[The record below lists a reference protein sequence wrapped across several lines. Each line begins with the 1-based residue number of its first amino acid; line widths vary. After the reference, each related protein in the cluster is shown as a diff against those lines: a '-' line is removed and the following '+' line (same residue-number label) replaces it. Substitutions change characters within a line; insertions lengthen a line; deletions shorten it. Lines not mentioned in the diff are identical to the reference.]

1 MRQKDPTMSDFI
13 GSRTRS
19 KEGPRHVSGHGLY
32 TDDFILPG
40 MLQAMILRSP
50 HAHAK
55 ILSVDPSQALATPNV
70 IAVITPDD
78 IKQHTKPFKPGRYAA
93 GLKRPIDEYA
103 GAVDKVRYVGEPLGA
118 IAARDRGTAEDALEL
133 ISVEYEPIRPVVDV
147 REAIKP
153 SSATLFDELG
163 TNLAWQGS
171 LQYGD
176 IDGAFKSAD
185 RIVKEN
191 LKIHRYSSTPFEPF
205 VVIASHDSAS
215 KRLTVWVTAQVPEVI
230 YDGLRE
236 ALGLQDV
243 RVIIPDVGGGFGQK
257 IHLIRKYVVMVSPLA
272 MKTGRPVKWIEDR
285 SEHMMAGGHA
295 CAQEFEAEAAVKS
308 DGTVLGLRFKE
319 YDDVGGSI
327 STLTIHF
334 TNKLNNLSNTYRTPS
349 IAMEGYAVVTNKC
362 PVIPNRGIGKPG
374 MCYIWERMMDRVAQD
389 LNMSAIE
396 VRRKNLIHPDEM
408 PYRTISGNIYDS
420 GDYPGL
426 LSTLL
431 EKIDYDKLR
440 EEQKRARE
448 KGRLLGIG
456 IVVAVE
462 PGGRNAARDMAI
474 FPEMKEPPG
483 SGGINGATIKLEK
496 NGTIALHLGSPNCGQ
511 AHETTTAQVA
521 ADILGTS
528 PDQISTSIPFDS
540 DLSPWGVAAANSGN
554 NFHLYDIGAIH
565 GAAKKLREKVVKLAA
580 HLLNADAAELTIEN
594 GVVQLPG
601 SASKKVTFAELGRIA
616 YNNQHLIPD
625 DMEAGLQTTYYYTF
639 PHAKP
644 NIVPGVDRL
653 VRAQFTFSAGAHAA
667 VVEVDKAT
675 GKVEILRYL
684 IVGDNGTVINPDV
697 VNGQVYGSAAHGIA
711 VALGEGF
718 MYSAEGQPLTIT
730 YLDYGKCSTAETPRV
745 EVIHRPSLSPFTPLE
760 QKAAG
765 EGAAIPS
772 PAAIASA
779 VEDALK
785 PFGVK
790 ITDLPLTPEVV
801 WRLANHN
808 PDSV

>member
-1 MRQKDPTMSDFI
+1 MADKKFI
-13 GSRTRS
+13 GARSPS
-19 KEGPRHVSGHGLY
+19 KEGPRHVTGRGLY
-32 TDDFILPG
+32 TDDLILPG

-55 ILSVDPSQALATPNV
+55 ILSVDPSEALKNPNV
-70 IAVITPDD
+70 MAVITPSDV
-78 IKQHTKPFKPGRYAA
+78 KQLTKPFKPGRYAA

-103 GAVDKVRYVGEPLGA
+103 GAIEKVRYVGEPIGA
-118 IAARDRGTAEDALEL
+118 VAARDRGTAEDALEL
-133 ISVEYEPIRPVVDV
+133 IQVDYEPLRAVVDV

-153 SSATLFDELG
+153 SAATLFDELG
-163 TNLAWQGS
+163 TNLAWTGS

-176 IDGAFKSAD
+176 IDAAFKSAD

-191 LKIHRYSSTPFEPF
+191 LKIHRYSSTPLEPF
-205 VVIASHDSAS
+205 VVMASYDAAS

-230 YDGLRE
+230 YDGVRE

-257 IHLIRKYVVMVSPLA
+257 IHLIRKYVVLVSLLA

-295 CAQEFEAEAAVKS
+295 CAQEFEAEAAVKN
-308 DGTVLGLRFKE
+308 DGTVLGLRFNE

-334 TNKLNNLSNTYRTPS
+334 TNKLNNLSNTYRTPA
-349 IAMEGYAVVTNKC
+349 IHMIGNAVVTNKC

-374 MCYIWERMMDRVAQD
+374 MCYIWERMMDRVAQE

-396 VRRKNLIHPDEM
+396 VRRKNLIQPNDM
-408 PYRTISGNIYDS
+408 PYRTISGNVYDS
-420 GDYPGL
+420 GDYPRL

-431 EKIDYDKLR
+431 ERIDYDKLR
-440 EEQKRARE
+440 EEQKQARANG
-448 KGRLLGIG
+448 KLMGIG
-456 IVVAVE
+456 IVIGVE

-483 SGGINGATIKLEK
+483 SGGVNGAKIKLEK
-496 NGTIALHLGSPNCGQ
+496 NGSLSLHLGSPNCGQ

-521 ADILGTS
+521 AEILGST
-528 PDQISTSIPFDS
+528 PDKISTSIPFDS
-540 DLSPWGVAAANSGN
+540 DLSAWGVAAANSGN

-565 GAAKKLREKVVKLAA
+565 GAATRLRDKILKLAA
-580 HLLNADAAELTIEN
+580 FNLKVEPSDLTIEDS
-594 GVVQLPG
+594 VVKVPG
-601 SASKKVTFAELGRIA
+601 AAAKQITFAELGRIA

-625 DMEAGLQTTYYYTF
+625 DMEAGLESTFYYMF

-644 NIVPGVDRL
+644 NIVPGPDRL

-667 VVEVDKAT
+667 IVEVDKAT
-675 GKVEILRYL
+675 GIVHVLRYL

-745 EVIHRPSLSPFTPLE
+745 EVVHQASPSPFTVLG

-779 VEDALK
+779 VEDALQ

-790 ITDLPLTPEVV
+790 VCDLPLTPEAV
-801 WRLANHN
+801 WRLANNN
-808 PDSV
+808 PETERRSY

>member
-1 MRQKDPTMSDFI
+1 MPDFI

-19 KEGPRHVSGHGLY
+19 KEGPRHVSGRGLY

-55 ILSVDPSQALATPNV
+55 ILSVDASQALTNPNV

-78 IKQHTKPFKPGRYAA
+78 IKQSTKPFKPGRYAA

-118 IAARDRGTAEDALEL
+118 VAARDRGSAEDALEL

-153 SSATLFDELG
+153 SSATLFEELG
-163 TNLAWQGS
+163 SNLAWHGS

-185 RIVKEN
+185 RVVKEN
-191 LKIHRYSSTPFEPF
+191 LKIHRYSSTPLEPF
-205 VVIASHDSAS
+205 VVIASYDAAS

-257 IHLIRKYVVMVSPLA
+257 IHLIRKYVVMVALLS
-272 MKTGRPVKWIEDR
+272 MKSGRPVKWVEDR

-295 CAQEFEAEAAVKS
+295 CAQEFEAEAAVKN

-389 LNMSAIE
+389 LNMSPID
-396 VRRKNLIHPDEM
+396 VRRKNLIQPSEM
-408 PYRTISGNIYDS
+408 PYRTISGNVYDS

-440 EEQKRARE
+440 EEQKRERD
-448 KGRLLGIG
+448 KGRLIGIG
-456 IVVAVE
+456 IVVGVE

-483 SGGINGATIKLEK
+483 SGGVNGATIKPEK

-521 ADILGTS
+521 ADILGTT

-565 GAAKKLREKVVKLAA
+565 GAAKKLREKVVKLAS

-594 GVVQLPG
+594 GVVQVPG
-601 SASKKVTFAELGRIA
+601 SATKKVTFAELGRVA

-625 DMEAGLQTTYYYTF
+625 DMEAGLQATYYYTF

-644 NIVPGVDRL
+644 NIVPGPDRL

-667 VVEVDKAT
+667 IIEVDKAT
-675 GKVEILRYL
+675 GKVEVLRYL

-718 MYSAEGQPLTIT
+718 IYSPEGQPLTVT
-730 YLDYGKCSTAETPRV
+730 YLDYGKCSTAETPKV
-745 EVIHRPSLSPFTPLE
+745 EVIHRPSPSPFTSLG

-779 VEDALK
+779 VEDALT

-808 PDSV
+808 PDSVRRSY

>member
-1 MRQKDPTMSDFI
+1 MAKFV
-13 GSRTRS
+13 GVRTRS
-19 KEGPRHVSGHGLY
+19 KEGPRHVTGRGLY
-32 TDDFILPG
+32 TDDFQLPG

-50 HAHAK
+50 HAHAR
-55 ILSVDPSQALATPNV
+55 IVSVDPSEALKNPNV
-70 IAVITPDD
+70 FAVVTPEDV
-78 IKQHTKPFKPGRYAA
+78 KNNTKPFKPGRYAA
-93 GLKRPIDEYA
+93 GLKRQIDEYA
-103 GAVDKVRYVGEPLGA
+103 GAVEKVRYVGEPIGA
-118 IAARDRGTAEDALEL
+118 LAARDRGTAEDALEL
-133 ISVEYEPIRPVVDV
+133 IQVEYDPMRPVVDV

-163 TNLAWQGS
+163 TNLAWNGS
-171 LQYGD
+171 LTYGD
-176 IDGAFKSAD
+176 IESAFKSAD
-185 RIVKEN
+185 RVVKET
-191 LKIHRYSSTPFEPF
+191 LKIHRYSSTPLEPF
-205 VVIASHDSAS
+205 VVIASYDAAS

-257 IHLIRKYVVMVSPLA
+257 IHLIRKYVVLVSLLA

-295 CAQEFEAEAAVKS
+295 CAQEIEAEAAVKS
-308 DGTVLGLRFKE
+308 DGSVMGLRFKE

-334 TNKLNNLSNTYRTPS
+334 TNKLNNLSNTYRTPAIS
-349 IAMEGYAVVTNKC
+349 MEGFAVVTNKC

-374 MCYIWERMMDRVAQD
+374 MCYIWERMMDRVAQA
-389 LNMSAIE
+389 LNLSPIE
-396 VRRKNLIHPDEM
+396 VRRKNLIQPGEM

-420 GDYPGL
+420 GNYPVL

-440 EEQKRARE
+440 EEQKQARE
-448 KGRLLGIG
+448 QGKLIGIG
-456 IVVAVE
+456 IVIGVE

-483 SGGINGATIKLEK
+483 SGGVNGATIKLEK
-496 NGTIALHLGSPNCGQ
+496 NGTITLHLGSPNCGQ
-511 AHETTTAQVA
+511 AHETSTAQVA
-521 ADILGTS
+521 AEILGTT

-554 NFHLYDIGAIH
+554 NFHLYDIGAVH
-565 GAAKKLREKVVKLAA
+565 GAATKLREKVLALSAHVLKAEVK
-580 HLLNADAAELTIEN
+580 ELVIEN
-594 GVVQLPG
+594 GAVQVPG
-601 SASKKVTFAELGRIA
+601 APVKKITFAELGRIA
-616 YNNQHLIPD
+616 YNNQHLLPEG
-625 DMEAGLQTTYYYTF
+625 MEAGLQTTFYYTF
-639 PHAKP
+639 PHAYP
-644 NIVPGVDRL
+644 NIVPGADRL

-675 GKVEILRYL
+675 GQVHVLRYL

-718 MYSAEGQPLTIT
+718 MYSPEGQPLTIT

-745 EVIHRPSLSPFTPLE
+745 EVVHQPSPSPFTPLG

-779 VEDALK
+779 VEDALD

-790 ITDLPLTPEVV
+790 VRDLPLTPEAV

-808 PDSV
+808 PEKERRTY

>member
-1 MRQKDPTMSDFI
+1 MAENKYI
-13 GSRTRS
+13 GPRSRS
-19 KEGPRHVSGHGLY
+19 KEGPRHVTGRGLY

-40 MLQAMILRSP
+40 MLQAMVLRSP
-50 HAHAK
+50 HAHAR
-55 ILSVDPSQALATPNV
+55 INSVDASAALQQPNV
-70 IAVITPDD
+70 MAVVTPDD
-78 IKQHTKPFKPGRYAA
+78 VRQLTKPFKPGRYAA

-103 GAVDKVRYVGEPLGA
+103 GAIEKVRYVGEPIGA
-118 IAARDRGTAEDALEL
+118 VAAVSRGGGEGALEL
-133 ISVEYEPIRPVVDV
+133 IQVDYEPLRPVVDV

-176 IDGAFKSAD
+176 IDAAFKSAD
-185 RIVKEN
+185 RVVKEN
-191 LKIHRYSSTPFEPF
+191 LKIHRYSSTPLEPF
-205 VVIASHDSAS
+205 VVIASYDAAS

-236 ALGLQDV
+236 ALGLQDI

-257 IHLIRKYVVMVSPLA
+257 IHLIRKYVVLVSLLA
-272 MKTGRPVKWIEDR
+272 MKTGRPVKWVEDR
-285 SEHMMAGGHA
+285 SEHRRPGGHA
-295 CAQEFEAEAAVKS
+295 CAQEFECEAAVKN
-308 DGTVLGLRFKE
+308 DGTVLGLRFNE

-334 TNKLNNLSNTYRTPS
+334 TNKLNNLSNTYRTP
-349 IAMEGYAVVTNKC
+349 AVHMVGNAVVTNKC

-374 MCYIWERMMDRVAQD
+374 MCYIWERMMDRVAQE
-389 LNMSAIE
+389 LNLTPIE
-396 VRRKNLIHPDEM
+396 VRRKNLIQPNEM
-408 PYRTISGNIYDS
+408 PYRTISGNVYDS

-426 LSTLL
+426 LSTVL

-440 EEQKRARE
+440 EEQKKARE
-448 KGRLLGIG
+448 QGRLMGIG
-456 IVVAVE
+456 IVIGVE

-483 SGGINGATIKLEK
+483 SGGVNGATIKLEK
-496 NGTIALHLGSPNCGQ
+496 NGTLSLHLGSPNCGQ

-521 ADILGTS
+521 AEILGTT

-565 GAAKKLREKVVKLAA
+565 GAATKLREKVLRLAA
-580 HLLNADAAELTIEN
+580 HVLSTDPKELTIEN
-594 GVVQLPG
+594 GVVQVRG
-601 SASKKVTFAELGRIA
+601 STTKKVTFAELGRIA
-616 YNNQHLIPD
+616 YNNQHLIPEG
-625 DMEAGLQTTYYYTF
+625 MEAGLQATHYYTF

-644 NIVPGVDRL
+644 NIVPGADRL

-667 VVEVDKAT
+667 IVEVDKTT
-675 GKVEILRYL
+675 GMVEVKRYM

-718 MYSAEGQPLTIT
+718 IYSSEGQPLTIT
-730 YLDYGKCSTAETPRV
+730 YLDYGKCSAAEAPRV
-745 EVIHRPSLSPFTPLE
+745 EVVHRPSPSPFTSVG

-779 VEDALK
+779 VEDALQ

-790 ITDLPLTPEVV
+790 VRELPLSPEAV
-801 WRLANHN
+801 WRLANDN
-808 PDSV
+808 PETERRSF

>member
-1 MRQKDPTMSDFI
+1 MAENKYI
-13 GSRTRS
+13 GAKSRS
-19 KEGPRHVSGHGLY
+19 KEGPRHVTGRGLY

-40 MLQAMILRSP
+40 MLQAMVLRSP
-50 HAHAK
+50 HAHAR
-55 ILSVDPSQALATPNV
+55 INSVDASAALQQPNV
-70 IAVITPDD
+70 MAVVTPDD
-78 IKQHTKPFKPGRYAA
+78 VKQLTKPFRPGRYAA

-103 GAVDKVRYVGEPLGA
+103 AAIDKVRYVGEPIGA
-118 IAARDRGTAEDALEL
+118 VAARDRGSAEDALEL
-133 ISVEYEPIRPVVDV
+133 IQVDYEPLRPVVDV

-176 IDGAFKSAD
+176 IDTAFRSAD
-185 RIVKEN
+185 RVVKEN
-191 LKIHRYSSTPFEPF
+191 LKIHRYSSTPLEPF
-205 VVIASHDSAS
+205 VVIASYDAAS

-230 YDGLRE
+230 YDGVRE

-257 IHLIRKYVVMVSPLA
+257 IHLIRKYVVLISLLV

-295 CAQEFEAEAAVKS
+295 CAQEFEVEAAVKN
-308 DGTVLGLRFKE
+308 DGTVLGLRFNE

-334 TNKLNNLSNTYRTPS
+334 TNKLNNLSNTYRTPA
-349 IAMEGYAVVTNKC
+349 IHMIGNAVVTNKC

-374 MCYIWERMMDRVAQD
+374 MCYIWERTMDRVAQE
-389 LNMSAIE
+389 LKLSPVE
-396 VRRKNLIHPDEM
+396 VRRKNLIQPGEM
-408 PYRTISGNIYDS
+408 PYRTISGNVYDS

-431 EKIDYDKLR
+431 EKLEYDKLR
-440 EEQKRARE
+440 EEQKQARQQG
-448 KGRLLGIG
+448 KLMGIG
-456 IVVAVE
+456 IVIGVE

-483 SGGINGATIKLEK
+483 SGGVNGATIKLEK
-496 NGTIALHLGSPNCGQ
+496 NGTVSLHLGSPNCGQ

-521 ADILGTS
+521 AEVLGIT

-565 GAAKKLREKVVKLAA
+565 GAATKLREKLLQLAA
-580 HLLNADAAELTIEN
+580 HVLSTDPKELTIEN
-594 GVVQLPG
+594 GVVQVRG
-601 SASKKVTFAELGRIA
+601 STTKKVTFAELGRIA
-616 YNNQHLIPD
+616 YNNQHLIPEG
-625 DMEAGLQTTYYYTF
+625 MEAGLQATHYYTF

-644 NIVPGVDRL
+644 NIVPGPDRL

-675 GKVEILRYL
+675 GMVEVKRYL

-711 VALGEGF
+711 IALGEGF

-745 EVIHRPSLSPFTPLE
+745 EVIHRPSPSPFTSLG

-779 VEDALK
+779 VEDALQ
-785 PFGVK
+785 PLGVK
-790 ITDLPLTPEVV
+790 VCDLPLTPESV

-808 PDSV
+808 PEAERRSF

>member
-1 MRQKDPTMSDFI
+1 MAKFI
-13 GSRTRS
+13 GNRSRS
-19 KEGPRHVSGHGLY
+19 KEGPRHVTGRGLF
-32 TDDFILPG
+32 TDDFRLPG
-40 MLQAMILRSP
+40 VLQAMILRSP

-55 ILSVDPSQALATPNV
+55 ILSVDPSEALKNP
-70 IAVITPDD
+70 AVFAAITPDD
-78 IKQHTKPFKPGRYAA
+78 VKKLTKPFKPGRYAA

-103 GAVDKVRYVGEPLGA
+103 GAVEKVRYVGEPIGA
-118 IAARDRGTAEDALEL
+118 VAAKDRGTAEDALEL
-133 ISVEYEPIRPVVDV
+133 IQVDYEPLRPNVDV
-147 REAIKP
+147 HEAIKP
-153 SSATLFDELG
+153 SAAVLFDELG
-163 TNLAWQGS
+163 TNLAWTGS

-176 IDGAFKSAD
+176 IDAAFKSAD
-185 RIVKEN
+185 RVVKET
-191 LKIHRYSSTPFEPF
+191 LKIHRYSSTPLEPF
-205 VVIASHDSAS
+205 VVIASYDAAS

-257 IHLIRKYVVMVSPLA
+257 IHLIRKYVVLVSLLA

-285 SEHMMAGGHA
+285 GEHMMAGGHA
-295 CAQEFEAEAAVKS
+295 CAQEIEAEAAVKN
-308 DGTVLGLRFKE
+308 DGTVLGLKFKE

-334 TNKLNNLSNTYRTPS
+334 TNKLNNLSNTYRTPA
-349 IAMEGYAVVTNKC
+349 IYMEGCAVVTNKC

-374 MCYIWERMMDRVAQD
+374 MCFIWERMMDRVAQA
-389 LNMSAIE
+389 LNLSPIE
-396 VRRKNLIHPDEM
+396 VRRKNLIQPNEM
-408 PYRTISGNIYDS
+408 PYSTISGNVYDS

-426 LSTLL
+426 LKTLL

-440 EEQKRARE
+440 EEHKKARE
-448 KGRLLGIG
+448 QGKLMGVG
-456 IVVAVE
+456 IVVGVE

-483 SGGINGATIKLEK
+483 SGGVNGATIKVEK
-496 NGTIALHLGSPNCGQ
+496 NGTVSLHLGSPNCGQ
-511 AHETTTAQVA
+511 AHETSTAQVA
-521 ADILGTS
+521 AEILGTT

-565 GAAKKLREKVVKLAA
+565 GAANKLREKILKLSA
-580 HLLNADAAELTIEN
+580 HFLKADEKDLTIEN
-594 GVVQLPG
+594 GVVQVPG
-601 SASKKVTFAELGRIA
+601 SATKKVTFAELGRIV
-616 YNNQHLIPD
+616 YNNQHLLPEG
-625 DMEAGLQTTYYYTF
+625 MEAGLQATFYYTF
-639 PHAKP
+639 PHAYP
-644 NIVPGVDRL
+644 NIVPGADRR

-667 VVEVDKAT
+667 IVEVDKNT
-675 GKVEILRYL
+675 GAVHVLRYL

-718 MYSAEGQPLTIT
+718 MYSPEGQPLTIT
-730 YLDYGKCSTAETPRV
+730 YLDYGKCSAAETPRV
-745 EVIHRPSLSPFTPLE
+745 EVIHQPSPSPFTPLG

-779 VEDALK
+779 VEDALQQ
-785 PFGVK
+785 FGVK
-790 ITDLPLTPEVV
+790 VCDLPLTPEAV

-808 PDSV
+808 PEKERRSF

>member
-1 MRQKDPTMSDFI
+1 M
-13 GSRTRS
+13 
-19 KEGPRHVSGHGLY
+19 
-32 TDDFILPG
+32 
-40 MLQAMILRSP
+40 
-50 HAHAK
+50 
-55 ILSVDPSQALATPNV
+55 
-70 IAVITPDD
+70 
-78 IKQHTKPFKPGRYAA
+78 
-93 GLKRPIDEYA
+93 
-103 GAVDKVRYVGEPLGA
+103 
-118 IAARDRGTAEDALEL
+118 
-133 ISVEYEPIRPVVDV
+133 
-147 REAIKP
+147 
-153 SSATLFDELG
+153 FDELG

-176 IDGAFKSAD
+176 IEAAFKSAD
-185 RIVKEN
+185 RVVKEN
-191 LKIHRYSSTPFEPF
+191 LKIHRYSSTPLEPF
-205 VVIASHDSAS
+205 VVIASYDAAS

-230 YDGLRE
+230 YDGVRE
-236 ALGLQDV
+236 ALGLQDI

-257 IHLIRKYVVMVSPLA
+257 IHLIRKYVVLVSLLA

-285 SEHMMAGGHA
+285 SEHMMAAGHA
-295 CAQEFEAEAAVKS
+295 CAQEFEAEAAVKN

-319 YDDVGGSI
+319 YDDVGGSV

-334 TNKLNNLSNTYRTPS
+334 TNKLNNLSNTYRTPA
-349 IAMEGYAVVTNKC
+349 IHMEGYAVVTNKC

-374 MCYIWERMMDRVAQD
+374 MCYIWERMMDRVAQA
-389 LNMSAIE
+389 LELSAIE
-396 VRRKNLIHPDEM
+396 VRKKNLIQPNEM
-408 PYRTISGNIYDS
+408 PYRTISGNVYDS

-431 EKIDYDKLR
+431 EKIDYERLL
-440 EEQKRARE
+440 EEQKHARE
-448 KGRLLGIG
+448 QGKLMGIG
-456 IVVAVE
+456 IVIGVE

-496 NGTIALHLGSPNCGQ
+496 NGTLTLHLGSPNCGQ

-521 ADILGTS
+521 AEILGTT

-565 GAAKKLREKVVKLAA
+565 GAATKLREKVLQLAG
-580 HLLNADAAELTIEN
+580 HVLNTNPKELTIEN
-594 GVVQLPG
+594 GTVQVPG
-601 SASKKVTFAELGRIA
+601 SGTKKVTFAELGRIA

-625 DMEAGLQTTYYYTF
+625 GMEAGLQTTFYYTF

-644 NIVPGVDRL
+644 NIVPGADRL

-675 GKVEILRYL
+675 GKVEVLRYL

-718 MYSAEGQPLTIT
+718 IYNAEGQPLTIT

-745 EVIHRPSLSPFTPLE
+745 EVIHRPSPSPFTSLG

-790 ITDLPLTPEVV
+790 VCDLPLTPELV

-808 PDSV
+808 PEKERRSF

>member
-1 MRQKDPTMSDFI
+1 
-13 GSRTRS
+13 
-19 KEGPRHVSGHGLY
+19 
-32 TDDFILPG
+32 
-40 MLQAMILRSP
+40 
-50 HAHAK
+50 
-55 ILSVDPSQALATPNV
+55 
-70 IAVITPDD
+70 
-78 IKQHTKPFKPGRYAA
+78 
-93 GLKRPIDEYA
+93 
-103 GAVDKVRYVGEPLGA
+103 PL
-118 IAARDRGTAEDALEL
+118 
-133 ISVEYEPIRPVVDV
+133 
-147 REAIKP
+147 
-153 SSATLFDELG
+153 
-163 TNLAWQGS
+163 
-171 LQYGD
+171 
-176 IDGAFKSAD
+176 
-185 RIVKEN
+185 
-191 LKIHRYSSTPFEPF
+191 EPF
-205 VVIASHDSAS
+205 VVIASYDAAS

-257 IHLIRKYVVMVSPLA
+257 IHLIRKYVVLVSLLA

-285 SEHMMAGGHA
+285 SEHMMAAGHA
-295 CAQEFEAEAAVKS
+295 CAQEFEAEAAVKN

-334 TNKLNNLSNTYRTPS
+334 TNKLNNLSNTYRTPA
-349 IAMEGYAVVTNKC
+349 IRMEGHAVVTNKC

-374 MCYIWERMMDRVAQD
+374 MCYIWERMMDRVAQALELD
-389 LNMSAIE
+389 PLE
-396 VRRKNLIHPDEM
+396 VRRKNLIQPGEM
-408 PYRTISGNIYDS
+408 PYRTISGNVYDS

-431 EKIDYDKLR
+431 EKIDYDNLR
-440 EEQKRARE
+440 EEQQKARDQG
-448 KGRLLGIG
+448 KLMGIG
-456 IVVAVE
+456 IVIGVE

-483 SGGINGATIKLEK
+483 SGGVNGATIKLEK
-496 NGTIALHLGSPNCGQ
+496 NGTLTLHLGSPNCGQ

-521 ADILGTS
+521 AEILGTT

-565 GAAKKLREKVVKLAA
+565 GAATKLREKVLQLAG
-580 HLLNADAAELTIEN
+580 HVLNTDPKELAIEN
-594 GVVQLPG
+594 AVVQVPG
-601 SASKKVTFAELGRIA
+601 SATKKVTFAELGRIA

-625 DMEAGLQTTYYYTF
+625 GMEAGLQATYYYMF

-644 NIVPGVDRL
+644 NIVPGADRR

-675 GKVEILRYL
+675 GKVHVLRYL

-718 MYSAEGQPLTIT
+718 MYSPEGQPLTIT
-730 YLDYGKCSTAETPRV
+730 YLDYGKCSTEETPRV
-745 EVIHRPSLSPFTPLE
+745 EVIHRPSPSPYTPLG

-790 ITDLPLTPEVV
+790 VCDLPLTPEVV

-808 PDSV
+808 PEAERRSY

>member
-1 MRQKDPTMSDFI
+1 MAKYI
-13 GSRTRS
+13 GNRARS
-19 KEGPRHVSGHGLY
+19 KEGPRHVTGRGLY
-32 TDDFILPG
+32 TDDFQLPG
-40 MLQAMILRSP
+40 MLQAMMLRSP

-55 ILSVDPSQALATPNV
+55 IVSVDPSDALKNPSVFAVVTPE
-70 IAVITPDD
+70 D
-78 IKQHTKPFKPGRYAA
+78 IKTNTKPFRPGRYAA
-93 GLKRPIDEYA
+93 GLKRQIDEYA
-103 GAVDKVRYVGEPLGA
+103 GAVEKVRYVGEPIGA
-118 IAARDRGTAEDALEL
+118 VAARDRGTAEDALEL
-133 ISVEYEPIRPVVDV
+133 IQVEYDPLRAVVDV

-176 IDGAFKSAD
+176 IEAAFKSAD
-185 RIVKEN
+185 RVVKEN
-191 LKIHRYSSTPFEPF
+191 LKIHRYSSTPLEPF
-205 VVIASHDSAS
+205 VVIASYDAAS

-236 ALGLQDV
+236 ALGLQDI

-257 IHLIRKYVVMVSPLA
+257 IHLIRKYVVLVSLLA
-272 MKTGRPVKWIEDR
+272 IKSGRPVKWIEDR
-285 SEHMMAGGHA
+285 GEHMMAGGHA
-295 CAQEFEAEAAVKS
+295 CAQEVEAEAAVKN

-334 TNKLNNLSNTYRTPS
+334 TNKLNNLSNTYRTPA
-349 IAMEGYAVVTNKC
+349 IRMEGNAVVTNKC

-374 MCYIWERMMDRVAQD
+374 MCYIWERMMDRVAQE
-389 LNMSAIE
+389 LKISPIE
-396 VRRKNLIHPDEM
+396 VRRKNLIKPDEM

-431 EKIDYDKLR
+431 ERVEYEKLR
-440 EEQKRARE
+440 EEQIRE
-448 KGRLLGIG
+448 RGKGRLIGIG
-456 IVVAVE
+456 IVIGVE

-483 SGGINGATIKLEK
+483 SGGVNGATVKVEK
-496 NGTIALHLGSPNCGQ
+496 NGTVSLHLGSPNCGQ
-511 AHETTTAQVA
+511 AHETSTAQVA
-521 ADILGTS
+521 AEVLGTT

-554 NFHLYDIGAIH
+554 NFHLYDIGAVH
-565 GAAKKLREKVVKLAA
+565 GAAGKLRDKILKLAA
-580 HLLNADAAELTIEN
+580 HVLKVEEKELIIEN
-594 GVVQLPG
+594 GVVQVPG
-601 SASKKVTFAELGRIA
+601 SAAKKVTFAELGRIV
-616 YNNQHLIPD
+616 YNNQHLLPEG
-625 DMEAGLQTTYYYTF
+625 MEAGLQSTFYYTF
-639 PHAKP
+639 PHANP
-644 NIVPGVDRL
+644 NIVPGADRL

-667 VVEVDKAT
+667 VVEVDKHT
-675 GKVEILRYL
+675 GQVHVLRYL

-730 YLDYGKCSTAETPRV
+730 YLDYGKCSTAETPNV
-745 EVIHRPSLSPFTPLE
+745 EVIHRPSPSPFTSLG

-779 VEDALK
+779 VEDALQ

-790 ITDLPLTPEVV
+790 IRELPLSPEIV
-801 WRLANHN
+801 WRLVNNN
-808 PDSV
+808 PETERRTY

>member
-1 MRQKDPTMSDFI
+1 MSDFI

-19 KEGPRHVSGHGLY
+19 KEGPRHVSGRGLY

-55 ILSVDPSQALATPNV
+55 ILSVDPSQALINPNV

-78 IKQHTKPFKPGRYAA
+78 IKQNTKPFKPGRYAA

-103 GAVDKVRYVGEPLGA
+103 GAVEKVRYVGEPLGA
-118 IAARDRGTAEDALEL
+118 VAARDRGTAEDALEV

-147 REAIKP
+147 REAIKT

-163 TNLAWQGS
+163 SNLAWHGS

-185 RIVKEN
+185 RVVKEN
-191 LKIHRYSSTPFEPF
+191 LKIHRYSSTPLEPF
-205 VVIASHDSAS
+205 VVIASYDSAS

-257 IHLIRKYVVMVSPLA
+257 IHLIRKYVVMVALLS
-272 MKTGRPVKWIEDR
+272 MKTGRPVKWVEDR

-389 LNMSAIE
+389 LNMSPID
-396 VRRKNLIHPDEM
+396 VRRKNLIQPSEM
-408 PYRTISGNIYDS
+408 PYRTISGNVYDS

-440 EEQKRARE
+440 EEQKRERE
-448 KGRLLGIG
+448 KGRLIGIG
-456 IVVAVE
+456 IVIGVE

-483 SGGINGATIKLEK
+483 SGGVNGATVKLEK

-565 GAAKKLREKVVKLAA
+565 GAAKKLREKVLKLAA

-594 GVVQLPG
+594 GVVQVPG
-601 SASKKVTFAELGRIA
+601 SATKKVTFAELGRIA

-625 DMEAGLQTTYYYTF
+625 DMEAGLQATYYYTF

-644 NIVPGVDRL
+644 NIVPGADRL

-667 VVEVDKAT
+667 IIEVDKAT

-718 MYSAEGQPLTIT
+718 IYSPEGQPLTVT
-730 YLDYGKCSTAETPRV
+730 YLDYGKCSTAETPNV
-745 EVIHRPSLSPFTPLE
+745 EVIHRPSPSPFTSLG

-779 VEDALK
+779 VEDALT

-801 WRLANHN
+801 WRLANRN
-808 PDSV
+808 PDSVRRSY

>member
-1 MRQKDPTMSDFI
+1 MAKFV

-19 KEGPRHVSGHGLY
+19 KEGPRHVTGRGFY
-32 TDDFILPG
+32 TDDFTLPG
-40 MLQAMILRSP
+40 MLQAVVLRSP
-50 HAHAK
+50 HAHAE
-55 ILSVDPSQALATPNV
+55 IVSVDPSEALNPNV
-70 IAVITPDD
+70 MAVITPDD
-78 IKQHTKPFKPGRYAA
+78 IKRATKPFKPGRYAA

-103 GAVDKVRYVGEPLGA
+103 SAVDRVRYVGEPVA
-118 IAARDRGTAEDALEL
+118 AVAARDRGIAEDALEW
-133 ISVEYEPIRPVVDV
+133 IAVEYEPLRAVVDV

-153 SSATLFDELG
+153 SSAVLFDELG

-171 LQYGD
+171 LSYGD
-176 IDGAFKSAD
+176 IEGAFRSAD
-185 RIVKEN
+185 RVVKEN
-191 LKIHRYSSTPFEPF
+191 LKIHRYSSTPLEPF
-205 VVIASHDSAS
+205 VVVAAYDGASR
-215 KRLTVWVTAQVPEVI
+215 RLTVWVTAQVPEVI
-230 YDGLRE
+230 YDGVRE

-257 IHLIRKYVVMVSPLA
+257 IHLIRKYVVLVSLLA
-272 MKTGRPVKWIEDR
+272 IKTGRPVKWVEDR

-295 CAQEFEAEAAVKS
+295 CAQEFEAEAAVKN
-308 DGTVLGLRFKE
+308 DGTVLGLRFRE

-334 TNKLNNLSNTYRTPS
+334 TNKLNNLSNTYRTPA
-349 IAMEGYAVVTNKC
+349 IHMEGFAVVTNKC

-374 MCYIWERMMDRVAQD
+374 MCFVWERMMDRVAQA
-389 LNMSAIE
+389 LNLSPIE
-396 VRRKNLIHPDEM
+396 VRRKNLIQPNEM
-408 PYRTISGNIYDS
+408 PYRTISGNVYDS

-431 EKIDYDKLR
+431 EKINYDKLR
-440 EEQKRARE
+440 EEQKDARAQG
-448 KGRLLGIG
+448 KLMGIG
-456 IVVAVE
+456 VVIGVE

-496 NGTIALHLGSPNCGQ
+496 NGTIALFLGSPNCGQ

-521 ADILGTS
+521 AEILGTT

-565 GAAKKLREKVVKLAA
+565 GAATRLKEKILKLAA
-580 HLLNADAAELTIEN
+580 HVLDTEPAKLTIEN

-601 SASKKVTFAELGRIA
+601 SMAKKIAFAELGRIA

-625 DMEAGLQTTYYYTF
+625 DMEAGLQTTFYYTF

-644 NIVPGVDRL
+644 NIVPGADRL

-667 VVEVDKAT
+667 VVEVDKQT
-675 GKVEILRYL
+675 GTVEVLRYL

-697 VNGQVYGSAAHGIA
+697 VNGQVFGSAAHGIA

-718 MYSAEGQPLTIT
+718 VYSPEGQPLTIT
-730 YLDYGKCSTAETPRV
+730 YLDYGKCSTAETPKI
-745 EVIHRPSLSPFTPLE
+745 EVIHRPSPSPFTPLG

-779 VEDALK
+779 VEDALA
-785 PFGVK
+785 PLGVK
-790 ITDLPLTPEVV
+790 IRGLPLTPEAV
-801 WRLANHN
+801 WRLVHGRGSEKEGA
-808 PDSV
+808 

>member
-1 MRQKDPTMSDFI
+1 MAKFVGHRSA
-13 GSRTRS
+13 S
-19 KEGPRHVSGHGLY
+19 KEGPRHVTGRGLY
-32 TDDFILPG
+32 TDDFALPG

-50 HAHAK
+50 HAHAN
-55 ILSVDPSQALATPNV
+55 IISVDSSRALANV
-70 IAVITPDD
+70 NVLAVITPDD
-78 IKQHTKPFKPGRYAA
+78 IKQSTKPFKPGRYAA
-93 GLKRPIDEYA
+93 GLKRPVDEYA
-103 GAVDKVRYVGEPLGA
+103 GAIGKVRYVGEPVA
-118 IAARDRGTAEDALEL
+118 AVAARDRGSAEDALEL
-133 ISVEYEPIRPVVDV
+133 IAVDYEPLRPVVDV
-147 REAIKP
+147 REAMKS
-153 SSATLFDELG
+153 SSAVLFDELG

-171 LQYGD
+171 LKYGD

-191 LKIHRYSSTPFEPF
+191 LKIHRYSSTPLEPF
-205 VVIASHDSAS
+205 VVIASYDPGS

-236 ALGLQDV
+236 ALGLQDI

-257 IHLIRKYVVMVSPLA
+257 IHLIRKYVVWVSLLA
-272 MKTGRPVKWIEDR
+272 IKTGRPVKWIEDR
-285 SEHMMAGGHA
+285 GEHMMAGGHA
-295 CAQEFEAEAAVKS
+295 CAQEFEAKAAVKH

-334 TNKLNNLSNTYRTPS
+334 TNKLNNLSNTYRTPA
-349 IAMEGYAVVTNKC
+349 IHMEGYAVVTNKC

-374 MCYIWERMMDRVAQD
+374 MCYIWERMMDRVAQA
-389 LNMSAIE
+389 LELSPIE
-396 VRRKNLIHPDEM
+396 VRRRNLIQPSEM

-448 KGRLLGIG
+448 QGRLMGIG
-456 IVVAVE
+456 IAVGVE

-483 SGGINGATIKLEK
+483 SGGVNGATIKLEK

-521 ADILGTS
+521 AEVLGTT
-528 PDQISTSIPFDS
+528 PDRISTSIPFDS

-554 NFHLYDIGAIH
+554 NFHLYDIGAVH
-565 GAAKKLREKVVKLAA
+565 GAATRLREKIVKLSA
-580 HLLNADAAELTIEN
+580 HVLNVGINELTIEDST
-594 GVVQLPG
+594 VQVPG
-601 SASKKVTFAELGRIA
+601 SASKQVSFAELGRIA

-625 DMEAGLQTTYYYTF
+625 GMEAGLQTTYYYTF
-639 PHAKP
+639 PHAQP
-644 NIVPGVDRL
+644 NIIPGADRL

-667 VVEVDKAT
+667 VVEVDAKT
-675 GKVEILRYL
+675 GKVEVLRYL

-697 VNGQVYGSAAHGIA
+697 VNGQVFGSAAHGIA

-718 MYSAEGQPLTIT
+718 VYNSEGQPLTVT
-730 YLDYGKCSTAETPRV
+730 YLDYGKCSTAETPKI
-745 EVIHRPSLSPFTPLE
+745 EVVHRPSPSPFTSLG

-779 VEDALK
+779 VEDALT

-790 ITDLPLTPEVV
+790 VRALPLTPEVV
-801 WRLANHN
+801 WRLVQDAE
-808 PDSV
+808 PSAPRLAQS

>member
-1 MRQKDPTMSDFI
+1 MADKKYI
-13 GSRTRS
+13 GARSRS
-19 KEGPRHVSGHGLY
+19 KEGPRHVTGRGLY
-32 TDDFILPG
+32 TDDFMLPG

-55 ILSVDPSQALATPNV
+55 IVSVDPSEALKNPNV
-70 IAVITPDD
+70 VGIITPQD
-78 IKQHTKPFKPGRYAA
+78 IKSNSKPFKPGRYAA
-93 GLKRPIDEYA
+93 GLKRPVDEYA
-103 GAVDKVRYVGEPLGA
+103 SAIDKVRYVGEPVA
-118 IAARDRGTAEDALEL
+118 AVAARDRGTAEDALEL
-133 ISVEYEPIRPVVDV
+133 IAVDYEPLRPVVDV

-163 TNLAWQGS
+163 TNLAWHGS
-171 LQYGD
+171 LSYGD
-176 IDGAFKSAD
+176 IEGAFKSAD

-191 LKIHRYSSTPFEPF
+191 LKIHRYSSTPLEPF
-205 VVIASHDSAS
+205 VVLASYDAAS
-215 KRLTVWVTAQVPEVI
+215 KKLTVWVTAQVPEVI

-257 IHLIRKYVVMVSPLA
+257 IHLIRKYVVMVSLLA
-272 MKTGRPVKWIEDR
+272 IKTGRPVKWIEDR
-285 SEHMMAGGHA
+285 TEHMMAGGHA
-295 CAQEFEAEAAVKS
+295 CAQEFEAEAAVKN

-334 TNKLNNLSNTYRTPS
+334 TNKLNNLSNTYRVRN
-349 IAMEGYAVVTNKC
+349 IALEGYAVVTNKC

-374 MCYIWERMMDRVAQD
+374 MCFVWERMMDRVAQE
-389 LNMSAIE
+389 LNLNPIE
-396 VRRKNLIHPDEM
+396 VRRKNLIQPNEM
-408 PYRTISGNIYDS
+408 PYATPSGNIYDS

-426 LSTLL
+426 LQELL
-431 EKIDYDKLR
+431 EKIDYEKLR
-440 EEQKRARE
+440 EEQKRERE
-448 KGRLLGIG
+448 KGRLIGIG

-496 NGTIALHLGSPNCGQ
+496 NGTLALFLGSPNCGQ

-521 ADILGTS
+521 AEVLGAT
-528 PDQISTSIPFDS
+528 PDQVSTTIPFDS

-554 NFHLYDIGAIH
+554 NFHLYDIGAVH
-565 GAAKKLREKVVKLAA
+565 GAATKLREKVLKLAG
-580 HLLNADAAELTIEN
+580 HVLNVDPGQLTIEN
-594 GVVQLPG
+594 STVQLPG

-625 DMEAGLQTTYYYTF
+625 DMEAGLQATFYYTF
-639 PHAKP
+639 PHANP
-644 NIVPGVDRL
+644 NMVPGPDRL

-667 VVEVDKAT
+667 IVEVDKAT
-675 GKVEILRYL
+675 GKVHVLRYL

-697 VNGQVYGSAAHGIA
+697 VNGQVFGSAAHGIA

-718 MYSAEGQPLTIT
+718 IYSSEGQPLTVT
-730 YLDYGKCSTAETPRV
+730 YLDYGKCSTEETPRI
-745 EVIHRPSLSPFTPLE
+745 EVVHRPSPSPFTTLG

-779 VEDALK
+779 VEDALT

-790 ITDLPLTPEVV
+790 VTDLPLTPEAV
-801 WRLANHN
+801 WRLVNHN
-808 PDSV
+808 PETSRRFY

>member
-1 MRQKDPTMSDFI
+1 MAEKTFI
-13 GSRTRS
+13 GARSRS
-19 KEGPRHVSGHGLY
+19 KEGPRHVTGRGLF

-55 ILSVDPSQALATPNV
+55 ISSVDPAEALKNPNV
-70 IAVITPDD
+70 MAVITPGDV
-78 IKQHTKPFKPGRYAA
+78 KQLTKPFKPGRYAA

-103 GAVDKVRYVGEPLGA
+103 GAIDKVRYVGEPIGA
-118 IAARDRGTAEDALEL
+118 VAARDRGAAEDALEL
-133 ISVEYEPIRPVVDV
+133 IQVDYEPLRAVVDV

-153 SSATLFDELG
+153 SAATLFDELG
-163 TNLAWQGS
+163 TNLAWTGS

-176 IDGAFKSAD
+176 IDAAFKSAD

-191 LKIHRYSSTPFEPF
+191 LKIHRYSSTPLEPF
-205 VVIASHDSAS
+205 VVIASYDAAS

-236 ALGLQDV
+236 ALGLQDI

-257 IHLIRKYVVMVSPLA
+257 IHLIRKYVVLVSLLA

-285 SEHMMAGGHA
+285 SEHMMAAGHA
-295 CAQEFEAEAAVKS
+295 CAQEFEAEAAVKN

-334 TNKLNNLSNTYRTPS
+334 TNKLNNLSNTYRTPA
-349 IAMEGYAVVTNKC
+349 IRMEGHAVVTNKC

-374 MCYIWERMMDRVAQD
+374 MCYIWERMMDRVAQA
-389 LNMSAIE
+389 LELSPIE
-396 VRRKNLIHPDEM
+396 VRRKNLIQPGEM
-408 PYRTISGNIYDS
+408 PYRTISGNVYDS

-440 EEQKRARE
+440 EEQKKARE
-448 KGRLLGIG
+448 QGKLMGIG
-456 IVVAVE
+456 IVIGVE

-483 SGGINGATIKLEK
+483 SGGVNGATIKLEK
-496 NGTIALHLGSPNCGQ
+496 NGTLTLHLGSPNCGQ

-521 ADILGTS
+521 AEILGTT
-528 PDQISTSIPFDS
+528 PEQISTSIPFDS

-554 NFHLYDIGAIH
+554 NFHLYDIG
-565 GAAKKLREKVVKLAA
+565 VAA
-580 HLLNADAAELTIEN
+580 HVLNTDPKELAIEN
-594 GVVQLPG
+594 GVVQVPG
-601 SASKKVTFAELGRIA
+601 SATKKVTFAELGRIA

-625 DMEAGLQTTYYYTF
+625 GMEAGLQATYYYMF

-644 NIVPGVDRL
+644 NIVPGADRL

-675 GKVEILRYL
+675 GKVHVLRYL
-684 IVGDNGTVINPDV
+684 IAGDNGTVINPDV

-718 MYSAEGQPLTIT
+718 MYSPEGQPLTIT
-730 YLDYGKCSTAETPRV
+730 YLDYGKCSTEETPRV
-745 EVIHRPSLSPFTPLE
+745 EVIHRPSPSPYTPLG

-790 ITDLPLTPEVV
+790 VCDLPLTPEVV
-801 WRLANHN
+801 WRLAHHN
-808 PDSV
+808 PEAERRSY

>member
-1 MRQKDPTMSDFI
+1 MADKKFI
-13 GSRTRS
+13 GNRSRS
-19 KEGPRHVSGHGLY
+19 KEGPRHVTGRGLY

-55 ILSVDPSQALATPNV
+55 ILSVDPSAALKNPNV
-70 IAVITPDD
+70 VGVITPED
-78 IKQHTKPFKPGRYAA
+78 IKNNSKPFKPGRYAA

-103 GAVDKVRYVGEPLGA
+103 SAIDKVRYVGEPIA
-118 IAARDRGTAEDALEL
+118 AVAARDRGTAEDALEL
-133 ISVEYEPIRPVVDV
+133 IAVDYDPLRPVVDV

-163 TNLAWQGS
+163 SNLAWHGALS
-171 LQYGD
+171 YGD

-191 LKIHRYSSTPFEPF
+191 LKIHRYSSTPLEPF
-205 VVIASHDSAS
+205 VVIASYDAAS
-215 KRLTVWVTAQVPEVI
+215 KKLTVWVTAQVPEVI
-230 YDGLRE
+230 YDGVRE
-236 ALGLQDV
+236 ALGLQDI

-257 IHLIRKYVVMVSPLA
+257 IHLIRKYVVMISLLA

-285 SEHMMAGGHA
+285 TEHMMAGGHA
-295 CAQEFEAEAAVKS
+295 CAQEFEAEAAVKN

-334 TNKLNNLSNTYRTPS
+334 TNKLNNLSNTYRVRN
-349 IAMEGYAVVTNKC
+349 IALEGYAVVTNKC

-374 MCYIWERMMDRVAQD
+374 MCFVWERMMDRVAQE
-389 LNMSAIE
+389 LNLNPID
-396 VRRKNLIHPDEM
+396 VRRKNLIQPHEM
-408 PYRTISGNIYDS
+408 PYATPSGNIYDS

-426 LSTLL
+426 LEGLL
-431 EKIDYDKLR
+431 EKIDYQKLR
-440 EEQKRARE
+440 EEQKRERD

-456 IVVAVE
+456 IVIAVE

-496 NGTIALHLGSPNCGQ
+496 NGTLALFLGSPNCGQ

-521 ADILGTS
+521 AEVLGTT
-528 PDQISTSIPFDS
+528 PDQVSTTIPFDS

-554 NFHLYDIGAIH
+554 NFHLYDIGAVH
-565 GAAKKLREKVVKLAA
+565 GAATKLKEKVLKLAG
-580 HLLNADAAELTIEN
+580 HVLNVEPAQLTIEN
-594 GVVQLPG
+594 STVQLPG

-625 DMEAGLQTTYYYTF
+625 DMEAGLQATFYYTF

-644 NIVPGVDRL
+644 NMVPGADRL

-667 VVEVDKAT
+667 IVEVDKAT
-675 GKVEILRYL
+675 GKVKVLRYL

-697 VNGQVYGSAAHGIA
+697 VNGQVFGSAAHGIA

-718 MYSAEGQPLTIT
+718 IYSSEGQPLTVT
-730 YLDYGKCSTAETPRV
+730 YLDYGKCSTEETPTV
-745 EVIHRPSLSPFTPLE
+745 EVVHRPSPSPFTTLG

-779 VEDALK
+779 VEDALT

-790 ITDLPLTPEVV
+790 ITDLPLTPEAV
-801 WRLANHN
+801 WRLVNNN
-808 PDSV
+808 PEAFRRFY

>member
-1 MRQKDPTMSDFI
+1 MAEKFI
-13 GSRTRS
+13 GSRARS
-19 KEGPRHVSGHGLY
+19 KEGPRHVTGRGLY
-32 TDDFILPG
+32 TDDFRLPG
-40 MLQAMILRSP
+40 MLQAMMLRSP

-55 ILSVDPSQALATPNV
+55 ILSVDPSEALKNPNV
-70 IAVITPDD
+70 MAVVTPDD
-78 IKQHTKPFKPGRYAA
+78 VKKLTKPFRPGRYAA

-103 GAVDKVRYVGEPLGA
+103 GAVDKVRYVGEPIGA
-118 IAARDRGTAEDALEL
+118 VAARDRGTAEDALEL
-133 ISVEYEPIRPVVDV
+133 IQVEYEPLRAVVDV

-153 SSATLFDELG
+153 SAAVLFDELG
-163 TNLAWQGS
+163 SNLAWTGS

-176 IDGAFKSAD
+176 IDAAFRSAD
-185 RIVKEN
+185 RVVKEN
-191 LKIHRYSSTPFEPF
+191 LKIHRYSSTPLEPF
-205 VVIASHDSAS
+205 AVIASYDAAS

-236 ALGLQDV
+236 ALGLQDI

-257 IHLIRKYVVMVSPLA
+257 IHLIRKYVVLVSLLA
-272 MKTGRPVKWIEDR
+272 MKSGRPVKWIEDR

-295 CAQEFEAEAAVKS
+295 CAQEFECEAAVKN
-308 DGTVLGLRFKE
+308 DGTVLGLRFTE
-319 YDDVGGSI
+319 YDDVGGST

-334 TNKLNNLSNTYRTPS
+334 TNKLNNLSNTYRTPA
-349 IAMEGYAVVTNKC
+349 IQMIGNAVVTNKC

-374 MCYIWERMMDRVAQD
+374 MCFIWERMMDRIAQE
-389 LNMSAIE
+389 LSLSPIE
-396 VRRKNLIHPDEM
+396 VRRKNLIRPDEM
-408 PYRTISGNIYDS
+408 PYRTISGNVYDS

-431 EKIDYDKLR
+431 EKIEYDKLR
-440 EEQKRARE
+440 AEQKKARQQ
-448 KGRLLGIG
+448 GRLLGIG
-456 IVVAVE
+456 IVIGVE

-483 SGGINGATIKLEK
+483 SGGVNGATIKLEK
-496 NGTIALHLGSPNCGQ
+496 NGTLTLHLGSPNCGQ

-521 ADILGTS
+521 AEILGVT
-528 PDQISTSIPFDS
+528 PDQISASIPFDS

-565 GAAKKLREKVVKLAA
+565 GAAIKLREKILRLAA
-580 HLLNADAAELTIEN
+580 HLLNADVRDLAIEN
-594 GVVQLPG
+594 GVVQVPG
-601 SASKKVTFAELGRIA
+601 SATKKVTFAELGRIA
-616 YNNQHLIPD
+616 YNNQHLIPE
-625 DMEAGLQTTYYYTF
+625 DMEAGLQATHYYTF

-644 NIVPGVDRL
+644 NIVPGADRL

-675 GKVEILRYL
+675 GIVHVLRYL
-684 IVGDNGTVINPDV
+684 VVGDNGTVINPDV

-718 MYSAEGQPLTIT
+718 LYSADGQPLTIT
-730 YLDYGKCSTAETPRV
+730 YLDYGKCSTAETPRI
-745 EVIHRPSLSPFTPLE
+745 EVVHRPSPSPYTPLG

-779 VEDALK
+779 VEDALE

-790 ITDLPLTPEVV
+790 VRELPLTPEAV
-801 WRLANHN
+801 WRLLHHQ
-808 PDSV
+808 PETERRFF

>member
-1 MRQKDPTMSDFI
+1 
-13 GSRTRS
+13 
-19 KEGPRHVSGHGLY
+19 
-32 TDDFILPG
+32 
-40 MLQAMILRSP
+40 
-50 HAHAK
+50 
-55 ILSVDPSQALATPNV
+55 
-70 IAVITPDD
+70 
-78 IKQHTKPFKPGRYAA
+78 
-93 GLKRPIDEYA
+93 
-103 GAVDKVRYVGEPLGA
+103 
-118 IAARDRGTAEDALEL
+118 
-133 ISVEYEPIRPVVDV
+133 
-147 REAIKP
+147 
-153 SSATLFDELG
+153 
-163 TNLAWQGS
+163 
-171 LQYGD
+171 
-176 IDGAFKSAD
+176 
-185 RIVKEN
+185 
-191 LKIHRYSSTPFEPF
+191 
-205 VVIASHDSAS
+205 
-215 KRLTVWVTAQVPEVI
+215 
-230 YDGLRE
+230 
-236 ALGLQDV
+236 
-243 RVIIPDVGGGFGQK
+243 
-257 IHLIRKYVVMVSPLA
+257 
-272 MKTGRPVKWIEDR
+272 
-285 SEHMMAGGHA
+285 GGHA
-295 CAQEFEAEAAVKS
+295 CAQEFEAEAAVKN

-319 YDDVGGSI
+319 YDDVGGSV

-334 TNKLNNLSNTYRTPS
+334 TNKLNNLSNTYRTPA
-349 IAMEGYAVVTNKC
+349 IQMEGYAVVTNKC

-374 MCYIWERMMDRVAQD
+374 MCFVWERMMDRVAQA
-389 LNMSAIE
+389 LEMSPVE
-396 VRRKNLIHPDEM
+396 VRRKNLIQPNEM
-408 PYRTISGNIYDS
+408 PYRTISGNVYDS

-431 EKIDYDKLR
+431 EKIDYERLL
-440 EEQKRARE
+440 EQQKKARE
-448 KGRLLGIG
+448 QGKLMGIG
-456 IVVAVE
+456 IVIGVE

-496 NGTIALHLGSPNCGQ
+496 NGTLTLHLGSPNCGQ

-521 ADILGTS
+521 AEILGTT

-565 GAAKKLREKVVKLAA
+565 GAATKLREKVLQLAG
-580 HLLNADAAELTIEN
+580 HVLNADPKELIIES
-594 GVVQLPG
+594 GVVQVPE
-601 SASKKVTFAELGRIA
+601 STTKKVTFAELGRIA

-625 DMEAGLQTTYYYTF
+625 GMEAGLQATFYYTF

-644 NIVPGVDRL
+644 NIIPGADRR

-667 VVEVDKAT
+667 IVEVDKAT
-675 GKVEILRYL
+675 GKVEVLRYL

-745 EVIHRPSLSPFTPLE
+745 EVIHRPSPSPFTSLG

-785 PFGVK
+785 PLGVK
-790 ITDLPLTPEVV
+790 VCDLPLTPESV

-808 PDSV
+808 PETERRSF

>member
-1 MRQKDPTMSDFI
+1 MSNFI

-19 KEGPRHVSGHGLY
+19 KEGPRHVTGQGLY

-55 ILSVDPSQALATPNV
+55 ILSVDSSQASANANV
-70 IAVITPDD
+70 MAVITPDD

-118 IAARDRGTAEDALEL
+118 VAARDRGSAEDALEL
-133 ISVEYEPIRPVVDV
+133 IAVDYEPLRPVVDV
-147 REAIKP
+147 REAIKS
-153 SSATLFDELG
+153 SSATLFEELG
-163 TNLAWQGS
+163 SNLAWHGS

-185 RIVKEN
+185 RVVKEN
-191 LKIHRYSSTPFEPF
+191 LKIHRYSSTPLEPF
-205 VVIASHDSAS
+205 VVIASYDSAS
-215 KRLTVWVTAQVPEVI
+215 KRMTVWVTAQVPEVI

-236 ALGLQDV
+236 ALGLQDI

-257 IHLIRKYVVMVSPLA
+257 IHLIRKYVVLVALLS
-272 MKTGRPVKWIEDR
+272 MKTGRPVKWVEDR

-295 CAQEFEAEAAVKS
+295 CAQEFEAEAAVKN

-349 IAMEGYAVVTNKC
+349 ISMEGYAVVTNKC

-396 VRRKNLIHPDEM
+396 VRQKNLIQPAEM

-431 EKIDYDKLR
+431 EKIGYDKLR
-440 EEQKRARE
+440 EEQKRERDN
-448 KGRLLGIG
+448 GRLIGIG
-456 IVVAVE
+456 IVIGVE

-483 SGGINGATIKLEK
+483 SGGVNGATIKLEK

-528 PDQISTSIPFDS
+528 PEQISTSIPFDS

-565 GAAKKLREKVVKLAA
+565 GAAKKLREKVIKLAA
-580 HLLNADAAELTIEN
+580 HVLNAAAAELTIEN

-601 SASKKVTFAELGRIA
+601 SATKKVTFAELGRIA

-625 DMEAGLQTTYYYTF
+625 DMEAGLQATYYYTF

-644 NIVPGVDRL
+644 NIVPGADRL

-667 VVEVDKAT
+667 IVEVDKAT

-711 VALGEGF
+711 IALGEGF
-718 MYSAEGQPLTIT
+718 IYSPEGQPLTVT
-730 YLDYGKCSTAETPRV
+730 YLDYGKCSTAETPKV
-745 EVIHRPSLSPFTPLE
+745 EVIHRPSPSPYTSLG

-785 PFGVK
+785 PFDVK

-801 WRLANHN
+801 WRLANGN
-808 PDSV
+808 PDSMRRSY

>member
-1 MRQKDPTMSDFI
+1 MAKFI
-13 GSRTRS
+13 GNRTRS
-19 KEGPRHVSGHGLY
+19 KEGPRHVTGRGLY
-32 TDDFILPG
+32 TDDFQLPG

-50 HAHAK
+50 HAHAN
-55 ILSVDPSQALATPNV
+55 ILSVDPSEALANPNV
-70 IAVITPDD
+70 VAVITPDD
-78 IKQHTKPFKPGRYAA
+78 IKQSTKPFKPGRYAA

-103 GAVDKVRYVGEPLGA
+103 SAMGKVRYVGEPVA
-118 IAARDRGTAEDALEL
+118 AVAARDRGTAEDALEL
-133 ISVEYEPIRPVVDV
+133 IQVDYEPLRPVVDV

-171 LQYGD
+171 LSYGD
-176 IDGAFKSAD
+176 VAGAFNSAD

-191 LKIHRYSSTPFEPF
+191 LKIHRYSSTPLEPF
-205 VVIASHDSAS
+205 VVMASYDAAS

-236 ALGLQDV
+236 ALGLQDI

-257 IHLIRKYVVMVSPLA
+257 IHLIRKYVVMISLLA
-272 MKTGRPVKWIEDR
+272 MKTGRPVKWVEDR

-295 CAQEFEAEAAVKS
+295 CAQEFEAEAAVKN

-334 TNKLNNLSNTYRTPS
+334 TNKLNNLSNTYRVRN
-349 IAMEGYAVVTNKC
+349 IALEGNAVVTNKC

-374 MCYIWERMMDRVAQD
+374 MCFIWERMMDRVAQA
-389 LNMSAIE
+389 LNLSPIE
-396 VRRKNLIHPDEM
+396 VRRKNLIQPDEM
-408 PYRTISGNIYDS
+408 PYATPSGNIYDS

-426 LSTLL
+426 LQGVL
-431 EKIDYDKLR
+431 EKIEYEKLR
-440 EEQKRARE
+440 EEQKRERDQ
-448 KGRLLGIG
+448 GRLIGIG

-496 NGTIALHLGSPNCGQ
+496 NGTLALFLGSPNCGQ

-521 ADILGTS
+521 ADVLGIS
-528 PDQISTSIPFDS
+528 PDQVSTTIPFDS

-554 NFHLYDIGAIH
+554 NFHLYDIGAVH
-565 GAAKKLREKVVKLAA
+565 GAATKLREKVLKLAA
-580 HLLNADAAELTIEN
+580 HVLNADAAQLVIEN

-601 SASKKVTFAELGRIA
+601 SATKKVTFAELGRIA

-625 DMEAGLQTTYYYTF
+625 DMEAGLQATYYYTF

-644 NIVPGVDRL
+644 NIIPGADRL

-667 VVEVDKAT
+667 IVEVDKAT
-675 GKVEILRYL
+675 GQVHVLRYL

-697 VNGQVYGSAAHGIA
+697 VNGQVFGSAAHGIA

-718 MYSAEGQPLTIT
+718 IYSPEGQPLTIT

-745 EVIHRPSLSPFTPLE
+745 EVVHRPSPSPFTTLG

-779 VEDALK
+779 VEDALA
-785 PFGVK
+785 PMGVK
-790 ITDLPLTPEVV
+790 VNDLPLTPEVV
-801 WRLANHN
+801 WRLLNHN
-808 PDSV
+808 PESTRRSY

>member
-1 MRQKDPTMSDFI
+1 MSDFI

-19 KEGPRHVSGHGLY
+19 KEGPRHVTGRGLY

-55 ILSVDPSQALATPNV
+55 ILSVDPSPALANANV
-70 IAVITPDD
+70 VAVITPDD
-78 IKQHTKPFKPGRYAA
+78 IKQRTKPFKPGRYAA

-103 GAVDKVRYVGEPLGA
+103 GAVDKVRYVGEPLGVVP
-118 IAARDRGTAEDALEL
+118 ARDRGTAEDALEL

-153 SSATLFDELG
+153 SSATLFEELG
-163 TNLAWQGS
+163 SNLAWHGS

-176 IDGAFKSAD
+176 IDGAFKSAE
-185 RIVKEN
+185 RVVKEN
-191 LKIHRYSSTPFEPF
+191 LKIHRYSSTPLEPF
-205 VVIASHDSAS
+205 VVIASYDAGS

-236 ALGLQDV
+236 ALGLQDI
-243 RVIIPDVGGGFGQK
+243 RGIIPDVGGGFGQK
-257 IHLIRKYVVMVSPLA
+257 IHLIRKYVVLVSLLA

-285 SEHMMAGGHA
+285 TEHMMAGGHA
-295 CAQEFEAEAAVKS
+295 CAQEVEAEAAVKNE
-308 DGTVLGLRFKE
+308 GT
-319 YDDVGGSI
+319 
-327 STLTIHF
+327 
-334 TNKLNNLSNTYRTPS
+334 
-349 IAMEGYAVVTNKC
+349 AVVTNKC

-374 MCYIWERMMDRVAQD
+374 MCFIWERMMDRVAQA
-389 LNMSAIE
+389 LNLSPIE
-396 VRRKNLIHPDEM
+396 VRRKNLIQANEM
-408 PYRTISGNIYDS
+408 PYRTVSGNLYDS

-426 LSTLL
+426 LQALL
-431 EKIDYDKLR
+431 EKLDYEKLR
-440 EEQKRARE
+440 EEQKRERE
-448 KGRLLGIG
+448 KGRLIGIG
-456 IVVAVE
+456 VVIGVE

-496 NGTIALHLGSPNCGQ
+496 NGTLALFLGSPNCGQ

-521 ADILGTS
+521 ADVLGTT
-528 PDQISTSIPFDS
+528 PDQVSTTIPFDS

-554 NFHLYDIGAIH
+554 NFHLYDIGAVH
-565 GAAKKLREKVVKLAA
+565 GAATKLREKALKLAA
-580 HLLNADAAELTIEN
+580 HVLNTQPAELTIEN
-594 GVVQLPG
+594 GVVHVPG
-601 SASKKVTFAELGRIA
+601 SATKRVTFAELGRIA

-625 DMEAGLQTTYYYTF
+625 GMEAGLQATYYYTF

-644 NIVPGVDRL
+644 NIVPGPDRL

-675 GKVEILRYL
+675 GKVHVLRYL

-745 EVIHRPSLSPFTPLE
+745 EVVHQPSPSPFTVLG

-779 VEDALK
+779 VEDALQ
-785 PFGVK
+785 PFGVRVC
-790 ITDLPLTPEVV
+790 DLPLTPEVV
-801 WRLANHN
+801 WRLANGN
-808 PDSV
+808 PDSVRRSY

>member
-1 MRQKDPTMSDFI
+1 MSNFI
-13 GSRTRS
+13 GSRTPS
-19 KEGPRHVSGHGLY
+19 KEGPRHVTGRGLY

-55 ILSVDPSQALATPNV
+55 ILSVDSSQASANAKV
-70 IAVITPDD
+70 MAVITPDD

-118 IAARDRGTAEDALEL
+118 VAARDRGSAEDALEL
-133 ISVEYEPIRPVVDV
+133 IAVDYEPLRPVVDV

-153 SSATLFDELG
+153 SSATLFEELG
-163 TNLAWQGS
+163 SNLAWHGS

-176 IDGAFKSAD
+176 IDDAFKSAD

-191 LKIHRYSSTPFEPF
+191 LKIHRYSSTPLEPF
-205 VVIASHDSAS
+205 VVIASYDSAS
-215 KRLTVWVTAQVPEVI
+215 KRMTVWVTAQVPEVI

-236 ALGLQDV
+236 ALGLQDI

-257 IHLIRKYVVMVSPLA
+257 IHLIRKYVVLVALLS
-272 MKTGRPVKWIEDR
+272 MKTGRPVKWVEDR

-295 CAQEFEAEAAVKS
+295 CAQEFEAEAAVKN

-349 IAMEGYAVVTNKC
+349 ISMEGYAVVTNKC

-374 MCYIWERMMDRVAQD
+374 MCYIWERMMDRIAQD

-396 VRRKNLIHPDEM
+396 VRQKNLIQPDEM

-431 EKIDYDKLR
+431 EKIGYDRLR
-440 EEQKRARE
+440 QEQKRERDN
-448 KGRLLGIG
+448 GRLIGIG
-456 IVVAVE
+456 IVIGVE

-483 SGGINGATIKLEK
+483 SGGVNGATIKLEK

-528 PDQISTSIPFDS
+528 PEQISTSIPFDS

-565 GAAKKLREKVVKLAA
+565 GAAKKLREKVIKLAA
-580 HLLNADAAELTIEN
+580 HVLNVAAAELTIEN

-601 SASKKVTFAELGRIA
+601 SATKKVTFAELGRIA

-625 DMEAGLQTTYYYTF
+625 DMEAGLQATYYYTF

-644 NIVPGVDRL
+644 NIVPGADRL

-667 VVEVDKAT
+667 IVEVDKAT

-711 VALGEGF
+711 IALGEGF
-718 MYSAEGQPLTIT
+718 IYSPEGQPLTVT
-730 YLDYGKCSTAETPRV
+730 YLDYGKCSTAETPKV
-745 EVIHRPSLSPFTPLE
+745 EVIHRPSPSPYTSLG

-785 PFGVK
+785 PFDVK

-801 WRLANHN
+801 WRLANGN
-808 PDSV
+808 PDSTRRSY

>member
-1 MRQKDPTMSDFI
+1 MADKQYI

-19 KEGPRHVSGHGLY
+19 KEGPRHVTGRGLF
-32 TDDFILPG
+32 TDDFTLPG

-55 ILSVDPSQALATPNV
+55 ILSVDPSQALANPNV
-70 IAVITPDD
+70 VAVITPDD
-78 IKQHTKPFKPGRYAA
+78 IKQSTKPFKPGRYAA

-103 GAVDKVRYVGEPLGA
+103 GAIDKVRYVGEPLGA
-118 IAARDRGTAEDALEL
+118 VAARDRGTAEDALEL
-133 ISVEYEPIRPVVDV
+133 IAVDYEPLRAVVDV

-163 TNLAWQGS
+163 SNLAWNGS

-176 IDGAFKSAD
+176 IESAFKSAD
-185 RIVKEN
+185 RVVKEN
-191 LKIHRYSSTPFEPF
+191 LKIHRYSSTPLEPF
-205 VVIASHDSAS
+205 VVIASSDAAS

-257 IHLIRKYVVMVSPLA
+257 IHLIRKYVVMVSLLS

-295 CAQEFEAEAAVKS
+295 CAQEFEAEAAVKN

-349 IAMEGYAVVTNKC
+349 IQMEGFAVVTNKC

-374 MCYIWERMMDRVAQD
+374 MCYIWERMMDRVAQE
-389 LNMSAIE
+389 LNLSPIE
-396 VRRKNLIHPDEM
+396 VRRKNFIQPDEM
-408 PYRTISGNIYDS
+408 PYRTISGNVYDS

-426 LSTLL
+426 LATLL
-431 EKIDYDKLR
+431 EKIEYDKLR
-440 EEQKRARE
+440 EEQKRERE
-448 KGRLLGIG
+448 KGRLIGIG
-456 IVVAVE
+456 IVVGVE

-528 PDQISTSIPFDS
+528 PDHISTSIPFDS

-565 GAAKKLREKVVKLAA
+565 GAATKLREKVIALAA
-580 HLLNADAAELTIEN
+580 HVLNADPAELTIDN
-594 GVVQLPG
+594 GVVQVPG
-601 SASKKVTFAELGRIA
+601 SAAKKVTFAELGRIA

-625 DMEAGLQTTYYYTF
+625 GMEAGLQATYYYTF

-644 NIVPGVDRL
+644 NIVPGPDRL

-667 VVEVDKAT
+667 IIEVDKAT
-675 GKVEILRYL
+675 GKVEVLRYL

-718 MYSAEGQPLTIT
+718 IYSPEGQPLTVT
-730 YLDYGKCSTAETPRV
+730 YLDYGKCSTAETPNV
-745 EVIHRPSLSPFTPLE
+745 EVIHRPSPSPYTSLG

-779 VEDALK
+779 VEDALT

-808 PDSV
+808 AETVRRSY

>member
-1 MRQKDPTMSDFI
+1 MSDFI

-19 KEGPRHVSGHGLY
+19 KEGPRHVTGRGLY

-55 ILSVDPSQALATPNV
+55 ILSVDPAQALANPNV

-78 IKQHTKPFKPGRYAA
+78 IKQSTKPFKPGRYAA

-103 GAVDKVRYVGEPLGA
+103 SAVDKVRYVGEPLGA
-118 IAARDRGTAEDALEL
+118 VAARDRGTAEDALEL
-133 ISVEYEPIRPVVDV
+133 ISVDYEPIRPVVDV

-153 SSATLFDELG
+153 SSATLFEELG
-163 TNLAWQGS
+163 SNLAWHGS

-185 RIVKEN
+185 LVVKEN
-191 LKIHRYSSTPFEPF
+191 LKIHRYSSTPLEPF
-205 VVIASHDSAS
+205 VVIASYDAAS

-257 IHLIRKYVVMVSPLA
+257 IHLIRKYVVMVALLS
-272 MKTGRPVKWIEDR
+272 MKSGRPVKWVEDR

-295 CAQEFEAEAAVKS
+295 CAQEFEAEAAVKN

-374 MCYIWERMMDRVAQD
+374 MCYIWERMMDRVAQN
-389 LNMSAIE
+389 LNMSPIE
-396 VRRKNLIHPDEM
+396 VRRKNLIQPSEM

-431 EKIDYDKLR
+431 EKIDFDKLR
-440 EEQKRARE
+440 EEQKRERD
-448 KGRLLGIG
+448 KGRLIGIG
-456 IVVAVE
+456 IVIGVE

-483 SGGINGATIKLEK
+483 SGGVNGATIKLEK

-521 ADILGTS
+521 ADILGTT

-565 GAAKKLREKVVKLAA
+565 GAAKKLREKVIKLAA

-594 GVVQLPG
+594 GVVQVPG
-601 SASKKVTFAELGRIA
+601 SATKKVTFAELGRVA

-625 DMEAGLQTTYYYTF
+625 DMEAGLQATFYYTF

-644 NIVPGVDRL
+644 NIVPGADRL

-667 VVEVDKAT
+667 IVEVDKAT

-718 MYSAEGQPLTIT
+718 IYSPEGQPLTVT
-730 YLDYGKCSTAETPRV
+730 YLDYGKCSTAETPKV
-745 EVIHRPSLSPFTPLE
+745 EVIHRPSPSPFTSLG

-779 VEDALK
+779 VEDALT

-808 PDSV
+808 PDSVRRSY